1 MWLFYFADLTEK
13 KEDIMERYAI
23 IVADGLEEVEA
34 LTVVDLLRRASIE
47 IDMVSIM
54 SGLDIRGAH
63 GIDFKADKVL
73 KEVALNSYAGIIL
86 PGGMG
91 GVNNIKKC
99 TAVIEALKE
108 AKASNRLVAA
118 ICAGPTVLGVN
129 NMLENVKATCY
140 PGLEGELL
148 GAKVSEGKV
157 AADKNIITSKGPGTA
172 MEFAIELVRYIKG
185 EEVAAS
191 LTAGLIYNV

>member
-1 MWLFYFADLTEK
+1 MWLFYFADFTEK

-54 SGLDIRGAH
+54 SDININGAH
-63 GIDFKADKVL
+63 GINFKADKML
-73 KEVALNSYAGIIL
+73 KEIALNSYAGIIL

-129 NMLENVKATCY
+129 NMLESVKATCY

-157 AADKNIITSKGPGTA
+157 VADKNIITSKGPGTA